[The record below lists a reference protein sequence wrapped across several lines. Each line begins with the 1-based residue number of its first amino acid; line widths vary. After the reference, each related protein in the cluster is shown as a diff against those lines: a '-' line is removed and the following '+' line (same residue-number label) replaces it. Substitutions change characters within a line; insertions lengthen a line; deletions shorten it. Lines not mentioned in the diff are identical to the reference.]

1 MSGSIGGV
9 ADTGNAGHGA
19 NDPPFDV
26 FSRTCPSRPVLEHV
40 TARWG
45 SLVLAAL
52 QHGPVRFNDLRR
64 RVDGVSQKVLA
75 QTLQALERDGFVN
88 RHQLTVFP
96 LRVEYT
102 LTPSGQ
108 DVTAKLL
115 ELIVQVEA
123 SMDSVLAS
131 RQRYDSSAA
140 PSDATQAVSS
150 RRAGSAEPTGPLTS
164 GR

>member
-1 MSGSIGGV
+1 MAKKRNAISGV
-9 ADTGNAGHGA
+9 
-19 NDPPFDV
+19 NDVPFDV

-40 TARWG
+40 TGRWG

-52 QHGPVRFNDLRR
+52 QDGPVRFNDLRR

-108 DVTAKLL
+108 HVTAKLL
-115 ELIVQVEA
+115 ELIAQVEA

-131 RQRYDSSAA
+131 RQHYDSSAA
-140 PSDATQAVSS
+140 AGHTA
-150 RRAGSAEPTGPLTS
+150 RA
-164 GR
+164 

>member
-1 MSGSIGGV
+1 MSGATV
-9 ADTGNAGHGA
+9 V
-19 NDPPFDV
+19 PFDV

-40 TARWG
+40 TGRWG

-52 QHGPVRFNDLRR
+52 RDGPVRFNDLRR

-75 QTLQALERDGFVN
+75 QTLQALERDGFVS
-88 RHQLTVFP
+88 RHQLSIFP

-115 ELIVQVEA
+115 ELIGQVEA

-140 PSDATQAVSS
+140 AGDSA
-150 RRAGSAEPTGPLTS
+150 RA
-164 GR
+164 

>member
-1 MSGSIGGV
+1 MSGSIGEV
-9 ADTGNAGHGA
+9 AEKDDAVYGA
-19 NDPPFDV
+19 DDPPFDV

-40 TARWG
+40 TGRWG

-52 QHGPVRFNDLRR
+52 QDGPIRFNDLRR

-88 RHQLTVFP
+88 RHQLSVFP

-102 LTPSGQ
+102 LTPPGEP
-108 DVTAKLL
+108 VAAKLL
-115 ELIVQVEA
+115 ELIAQVEA

-131 RQRYDSSAA
+131 RQHHDSSAA
-140 PSDATQAVSS
+140 AGHTAQA
-150 RRAGSAEPTGPLTS
+150 
-164 GR
+164 

>member
-1 MSGSIGGV
+1 MP
-9 ADTGNAGHGA
+9 GA
-19 NDPPFDV
+19 NDVPFDV

-40 TARWG
+40 TGRWG

-52 QHGPVRFNDLRR
+52 QDGPIRFNDLRR

-102 LTPSGQ
+102 LTPAGQ
-108 DVTAKLL
+108 DVTGKLL
-115 ELIVQVEA
+115 ELIAQVEA
-123 SMDSVLAS
+123 RMDSVLAS
-131 RQRYDSSAA
+131 RQRYDRSTADADSA
-140 PSDATQAVSS
+140 
-150 RRAGSAEPTGPLTS
+150 RA
-164 GR
+164 

>member
-1 MSGSIGGV
+1 MAQNGDAV
-9 ADTGNAGHGA
+9 YGA
-19 NDPPFDV
+19 ENVPFDV

-40 TARWG
+40 TGRWG

-52 QHGPVRFNDLRR
+52 QDGPVRFNDLRR

-75 QTLQALERDGFVN
+75 QTLQALERDGFVS
-88 RHQLTVFP
+88 RHQMTIFP

-115 ELIVQVEA
+115 ELIAQVEA

-131 RQRYDSSAA
+131 RQRYDSSG
-140 PSDATQAVSS
+140 VS
-150 RRAGSAEPTGPLTS
+150 
-164 GR
+164 

>member
-1 MSGSIGGV
+1 V
-9 ADTGNAGHGA
+9 AKKRDAVSGA
-19 NDPPFDV
+19 NDVPFDV

-40 TARWG
+40 TGRWG

-52 QHGPVRFNDLRR
+52 QDGPVRFNDLRR

-115 ELIVQVEA
+115 ELIAQVEA

-131 RQRYDSSAA
+131 RHRYDSSAA
-140 PSDATQAVSS
+140 AGHTA
-150 RRAGSAEPTGPLTS
+150 RA
-164 GR
+164 